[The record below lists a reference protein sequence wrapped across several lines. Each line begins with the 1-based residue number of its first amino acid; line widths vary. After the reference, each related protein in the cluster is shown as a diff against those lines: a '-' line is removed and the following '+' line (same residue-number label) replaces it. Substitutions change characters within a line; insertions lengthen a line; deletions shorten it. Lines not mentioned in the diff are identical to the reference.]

1 MFIILLSC
9 RRIKK
14 SFGDRIVLND
24 IDLDIVQGD
33 RIGLVGRNGAG
44 KSTLVNIM
52 AGSLD
57 YDDGTII
64 YTRQQFNI
72 GYLRQTEAEPE
83 LFLNVLNMETEVNG
97 EFQRLSSHLGI
108 NQVKNWSGDR
118 IQKLSGG
125 EKTKIALARVW
136 AAHPELLIL
145 DEPTNHMDYQG
156 ISFLISELAA
166 YKGAAIII
174 SHDRYFLDRTVS
186 KIVEIDNGKLKMYP
200 GNYSAYQESRQKE
213 RESQLHLYESEQKEQ
228 NQIERKIKQLK
239 SWSAKA
245 HQESRQ
251 KAAGRMGGKEYYRKK
266 AKKRDQA
273 VKSQIKR
280 LERMQQEG
288 TKRPE
293 KEVQVTFDLNARDQ
307 GGKRLVESQEAGKCF
322 GELLLFK
329 DSSFYVKRGEK
340 VGISGPN
347 GCGKTTLINIIGG
360 RESLD
365 AGSIF
370 VSPSARIAVF
380 NQELP
385 QGEKDT
391 VLDTL
396 NTLKLEERKSTLQL
410 LLNLG
415 LAYDRMQVPMGKLSR
430 GERMKAAMGMGIMG
444 EYDLLIMDEPTNH
457 LDVYSREALEE
468 SLIGF
473 PGTIL
478 LISHDR
484 YFLDR
489 VCNVMLVFD
498 QKKIKRVEGNLSDYL
513 SRPSSPAVV
522 QGLNTNDNREEL
534 LLVETQISRLLGQFN
549 RYQPGEAGYVELDF
563 EYQQLVQRRKALL
576 SRR

>member
-1 MFIILLSC
+1 M
-9 RRIKK
+9 
-14 SFGDRIVLND
+14 D
-24 IDLDIVQGD
+24 IGKGD

-44 KSTLVNIM
+44 KTTLANILT
-52 AGSLD
+52 GSLD
-57 YDDGTII
+57 FDDGTII
-64 YTRQQFNI
+64 CTRQQFNI

-108 NQVKNWSGDR
+108 NQLKNWSGDR
-118 IQKLSGG
+118 MQKLSGG
-125 EKTKIALARVW
+125 EKTKIALTRVW
-136 AAHPELLIL
+136 SAHPELLIL

-156 ISFLISELAA
+156 ISFLISELSA

-174 SHDRYFLDRTVS
+174 SHDRYFLDRTIS
-186 KIVEIDNGKLKMYP
+186 KIAEIDNGKLKMYP
-200 GNYSAYQESRQKE
+200 GNYSAYRQRRQKE
-213 RESQLHLYESEQKEQ
+213 RESQLHLYESQQKEQ

-239 SWSAKA
+239 SWSDKA
-245 HQESRQ
+245 HRESRQ

-280 LERMQQEG
+280 LEKMQHEG
-288 TKRPE
+288 KSRPE
-293 KEVQVTFDLNARDQ
+293 KEAQVIFDLTARDQ
-307 GGKRLVESQEAGKCF
+307 GGKRLVEGQAAGKCF

-340 VGISGPN
+340 VGISGSN

-360 RESLD
+360 RESLN

-370 VSPSARIAVF
+370 VSPSARIAFV

-396 NTLKLEERKSTLQL
+396 KAVKLGERKNTLQL
-410 LLNLG
+410 LVNMG

-430 GERMKAAMGMGIMG
+430 GERMKIAMGMGIMG

-489 VCNVMLVFD
+489 VCNVMLVFER
-498 QKKIKRVEGNLSDYL
+498 QRIKRVESNLSDYL
-513 SRPSSPAVV
+513 SSQLSPTAAS
-522 QGLNTNDNREEL
+522 GSKNNDNREEL
-534 LLVETQISRLLGQFN
+534 LLVETQISRLLGEFN
-549 RYQPGEAGYVELDF
+549 RYQLGEADYIALDLK
-563 EYQQLVQRRKALL
+563 YQQLLQRKKALQN
-576 SRR
+576 RQ

>member
-1 MFIILLSC
+1 MSC
-9 RRIKK
+9 RRIQKA
-14 SFGDRIVLND
+14 FGDRMVLSD
-24 IDLDIVQGD
+24 IDLDITQGD
-33 RIGLVGRNGAG
+33 RIALVGRNGAG
-44 KSTLVNIM
+44 KSTLANILT
-52 AGSLD
+52 GSMD
-57 YDDGTII
+57 YDYGTII
-64 YTRQQFNI
+64 SSRQEFSI

-83 LFLNVLNMETEVNG
+83 LFMKVLKMETEVNG

-108 NQVKNWSGDR
+108 NQLKNCSGER

-156 ISFLISELAA
+156 INFLISELSA

-174 SHDRYFLDRTVS
+174 SHDRYFLDHTVS
-186 KIVEIDNGKLKMYP
+186 KIAELDNGKLKIYP
-200 GNYSAYQESRQKE
+200 GNYSAYREIRQKE
-213 RESQLHLYESEQKEQ
+213 RESQWHRYESEQKVQKE
-228 NQIERKIKQLK
+228 IESKIQQLK
-239 SWSAKA
+239 GWSDKA
-245 HQESRQ
+245 HRESRR
-251 KAAGRMGGKEYYRKK
+251 KAQGRMGAKEYYRKK

-280 LERMQQEG
+280 LEKMRQEG
-288 TKRPE
+288 TSRPE
-293 KEVQVTFDLNARDQ
+293 KEVQVSFGLKAWEQ
-307 GGKRLVESQEAGKCF
+307 GGKRLLEGQDVGKSF

-329 DSSFYVKRGEK
+329 DSSFYIKRGEK

-347 GCGKTTLINIIGG
+347 GCGKTTLVNIIVG

-365 AGSIF
+365 AGNIF
-370 VSPSARIAVF
+370 VSPSARIAF
-380 NQELP
+380 LSQDLP
-385 QGEKDT
+385 QGEINS

-396 NTLKLEERKSTLQL
+396 KAAKLEERKNTLQL
-410 LLNLG
+410 LHNLG
-415 LAYDRMQVPMGKLSR
+415 LAYDRMQLPMGKLSR
-430 GERMKAAMGMGIMG
+430 GERMKIAMGMAIMG

-489 VCNVMLVFD
+489 VCNVMLVFEG
-498 QKKIKRVEGNLSDYL
+498 QKIKRVEGNLSDYL
-513 SRPSSPAVV
+513 SAWSSPAAHS
-522 QGLNTNDNREEL
+522 GSNKNDKREEL
-534 LLVETQISRLLGQFN
+534 LLVETQISRLLGEFH
-549 RYQPGEAGYVELDF
+549 RYQVGESAYMDLDRK
-563 EYQQLVQRRKALL
+563 YQQLLQRKKELL
-576 SRR
+576 NRE

>member
-1 MFIILLSC
+1 MILE
-9 RRIKK
+9 
-14 SFGDRIVLND
+14 D
-24 IDLDIVQGD
+24 IDLDIAQGD

-44 KSTLVNIM
+44 KTTLANIL
-52 AGSLD
+52 AGPLD
-57 YDDGTII
+57 YDYGTII
-64 YTRQQFNI
+64 GTRQQFNI

-108 NQVKNWSGDR
+108 IRVKSWSGDR

-136 AAHPELLIL
+136 AAHPELLVL

-156 ISFLISELAA
+156 ISFLISELSA

-186 KIVEIDNGKLKMYP
+186 KIAEIDNGKLKMYP
-200 GNYSAYQESRQKE
+200 GNYSAYQQTRQKE
-213 RESQLHLYESEQKEQ
+213 RESQFHRYESQQKAQ
-228 NQIERKIKQLK
+228 NQIESKIKQLK
-239 SWSAKA
+239 SWSDKA
-245 HQESRQ
+245 HRESRQ

-280 LERMQQEG
+280 LEKMRQEG
-288 TKRPE
+288 INRPE
-293 KEVQVTFDLNARDQ
+293 KEVQVNFDLTSR
-307 GGKRLVESQEAGKCF
+307 GHRGKSLVEGQDAGKCF

-340 VGISGPN
+340 VGISGLN

-360 RESLD
+360 RENLD

-370 VSPSARIAVF
+370 VSPSARIAF
-380 NQELP
+380 LNQELP
-385 QGEKDT
+385 RGEKNS

-396 NTLKLEERKSTLQL
+396 KTLKLQERKNTHQL

-430 GERMKAAMGMGIMG
+430 GERMKIAIGMGIMG

-457 LDVYSREALEE
+457 LDVYSREALEK

-489 VCNVMLVFD
+489 VCNVMLVFER
-498 QKKIKRVEGNLSDYL
+498 QKIKRVEGNLSDYL
-513 SRPSSPAVV
+513 SGQSSAAAAP
-522 QGLNTNDNREEL
+522 GSNKNDSREEL
-534 LLVETQISRLLGQFN
+534 LLVETQISRLLGEFN
-549 RYQPGEAGYVELDF
+549 RYQPGEPAYMALDR
-563 EYQQLVQRRKALL
+563 EYQQLLQRKKALL
-576 SRR
+576 SRQ